1 MLQAVPGA
9 FVFLGAPLPGRDPA
23 TAPNNHSP
31 RADFDPA
38 VLPDAA
44 TVYAELAVR
53 RLEELNPVG

>member
-1 MLQAVPGA
+1 MPGA
-9 FVFLGAPLPGRDPA
+9 FVGLGALLPGLDPA

-53 RLEELNPVG
+53 RLEALAAT